1 VRGITRRVG
10 NKIDLFTKSVIRFFA
25 FMSDEYSVDH
35 SLWGCTD
42 VVSVPQ
48 MIPDFMSRDA
58 WLAIANAFPV
68 LAYRL
73 DADGAID
80 LLNDRWFEEIGM
92 SDSLRDFRYGDALH
106 PSDRDRVA
114 RRLQF
119 SLASGDPYQDEFRL
133 RVGNGR
139 YRTFRSSA
147 CASRDASGAIVAWQ
161 GVAIDIEEIVA
172 ARQCKGD
179 ADTQIVWTADA
190 TGWIDWYNDRWF
202 EYTGQTPAEA
212 EGWGWQSAH
221 HPDDFLRVMELWPRS
236 IETGESFELEFRLRG
251 RDGTYRWF
259 LARCEPLRNDTDEIV
274 RWYGSITDIEVQ
286 KRASER
292 STSIAETLQQSFPP
306 EHLPIH
312 RDLRF
317 DGLYESAESEAF
329 VGGDWYDAI
338 DLPGGRILI
347 SCGDVA
353 GHGVAASASV
363 GRLRQSILL
372 SALELADPAAI
383 LERVNSV
390 VRFQDASAATCIVAI
405 LEPQSLELTYALAGH
420 LPPVVAFSCEAAS
433 ALSYAETS
441 PLGVIDDLSAV
452 NETVTLA
459 KDAVVAFYTNGLT
472 EFAREIDAAQGR
484 LCRAVDALV
493 GDTTD
498 PHPARALARAVMG
511 DTPSP
516 GDVALLVLQCSKP
529 PRTAV
534 TTNGTTPLVKRW
546 RFHSSDA
553 RTARISRQ
561 ELMTFLTVLATSDA
575 ELYSAELILGE
586 ILANTVEH
594 APGLVEIT
602 IDWTAACPLLT
613 VRDRGPGLPEAIA
626 VRPCVPLDPLDENGR
641 GLFLIATLARDV
653 RVESPI
659 DGGTRIVATLPLARR
674 TATDAL
680 FDEVAQA

>member
-1 VRGITRRVG
+1 MRGITRRVG
-10 NKIDLFTKSVIRFFA
+10 NKIDLFTKSVIHFFA
-25 FMSDEYSVDH
+25 FMADGYTVDH
-35 SLWGCTD
+35 SLWGCTE

-48 MIPDFMSRDA
+48 MISDVVSRDA
-58 WLAIANAFPV
+58 WLANANAFPV

-80 LLNDRWFEEIGM
+80 LLNDRWFEELGP
-92 SDSLRDFRYGDALH
+92 SDSLRDFGYRDALH

-147 CASRDASGAIVAWQ
+147 CASRDASGTIVAWQ
-161 GVAIDIEEIVA
+161 GVAIDIEEVVA
-172 ARQCKGD
+172 ARRCQGD

-251 RDGTYRWF
+251 RDGTYHWF
-259 LARCEPLRNDTDEIV
+259 LTRCEPLRNDTGEIV
-274 RWYGSITDIEVQ
+274 RWYGSNTDIEVQ
-286 KRASER
+286 KRARER
-292 STSIAETLQQSFPP
+292 STSIADTLRQSFPP
-306 EHLPIH
+306 EHLPIR

-317 DGLYESAESEAF
+317 DGLHEPAESEAF

-338 DLPGGRILI
+338 DLPGGLILI

-353 GHGVAASASV
+353 GYGVAASVSV
-363 GRLRQSILL
+363 GGLRQSILL

-383 LERVNSV
+383 LERVNCI
-390 VRFQDASAATCIVAI
+390 VRFRHASAATCIVAI
-405 LEPQSLELTYALAGH
+405 LEPHSLELTYALAGH
-420 LPPVVAFSCEAAS
+420 PPPVVAFSCEGAS
-433 ALSYAETS
+433 ELSYTDTS
-441 PLGVIDDLSAV
+441 PLGVIDDLRAV

-459 KDAVVAFYTNGLT
+459 KDAVVAFFTNGLT
-472 EFAREIDAAQGR
+472 EFACEIDVAHVR

-511 DTPSP
+511 DAPLP
-516 GDVALLVLQCSKP
+516 GDVALLVLQCSNP
-529 PRTAV
+529 PQTAV

-553 RTARISRQ
+553 RTARVSRQ

-613 VRDRGPGLPEAIA
+613 VRDRGPGLPEAMG